1 MTGMA
6 GILLL
11 SESPAD
17 GRASF
22 AATSSSILGGGAGTS
37 ENLFAMPPVTDA
49 EKDRWNMIVIH
60 HSGRMAGTV
69 PEMDARAKRAGLNG
83 LAYHFVIG
91 NGAGLSDGV
100 VEIGYRWTQQTPGA
114 HVAAPPNPTSEERAF
129 RDELNSQSIGICLIG
144 NGDRQLFTEAQIRE
158 LIDLVRTLQRTW
170 DIPAS
175 SVLLHS
181 DIVDVS
187 NPGRFFPA
195 ERLEAHIDS

>member
-1 MTGMA
+1 
-6 GILLL
+6 
-11 SESPAD
+11 
-17 GRASF
+17 
-22 AATSSSILGGGAGTS
+22 
-37 ENLFAMPPVTDA
+37 
-49 EKDRWNMIVIH
+49 MIVIH

-69 PEMDARAKRAGLNG
+69 PELDSRAKRAGLNG

-91 NGAGLSDGV
+91 NGSGLSDGV
-100 VEIGYRWTQQTPGA
+100 VEIGYRWTQQVPGA
-114 HVAAPPNPTSEERAF
+114 HVAAPANATAQEQAF

-144 NGDRQLFTEAQIRE
+144 NGDRQPFTELQVRE
-158 LIDLVRTLQRTW
+158 LIDLVRTLQETW

-195 ERLEAHIDS
+195 ERLESHLAP